1 MKNILLVAILLHLL
15 IHRVIATI
23 YEETNRTITYY
34 VSTNGSDKNSGNF
47 NHPFATL
54 DRAVR
59 AVDIIIKESTGK
71 LPKPVEILF
80 RGGLYHI
87 TRGITVTGINPG
99 SEASMKISAY
109 NNENVIFSGGKKI
122 KGKNFRVCKQKSI
135 LERLPTESG
144 KKVLVID
151 LKKEGVLEW
160 GSLKQHGFGTIP
172 EPAPLEL
179 FINGTPQTLA
189 RYPNIGILKV
199 GKVYDKG
206 SIPRDGDFSNRG
218 PEFGYEYDRPDRWK
232 LARDIWLHGKFSYG
246 FNDDHLRIESIDYSK
261 KSFKIRQPHIYGVMS
276 TDHPEPN
283 EPEGLTFRGY
293 YTYNLLE
300 EIDQPGEYY
309 LDRITGLLYL
319 YPSSLPEQSDI
330 EVSLLESPFITIQ
343 NSNNI
348 NIKGIHFTCA
358 RGMGIYLE
366 KSHDITIDSCQFSNL
381 GTIAVSMGEPLKD
394 NKQDL
399 DIDFGPKQYLIKD
412 GEFKNITISNCLIFN
427 TGTGGIILHGGDRKS
442 LEPGNNLVYNCEFH
456 NTDRINNT
464 YSPAVKINGVQNI
477 VRNCYFHNMHH
488 QAIYFNG
495 NDNIIEYN
503 EFERICTDAHDMGA
517 VYTCRNPSARGT
529 LIQYNY
535 FSDIIPNDNEASISG
550 IYFDDGSG
558 GHNVKNNF
566 FLKTGNPG
574 KFSCFAAI
582 FSNGAHDIEIS
593 GNIFMDCLAAIG
605 NNHWEDDYWSEWL
618 KGSLIQN
625 RLRNEVNIM
634 SEVYQ
639 NRYPQLKDFFTITGR
654 RLILAKDNIMIRT
667 PLARFGDFMLQN
679 NIALNGIGEV
689 PDALDYVEIQKYMII
704 KPFPFD
710 KVGLQKQVQH

>member
-15 IHRVIATI
+15 IHRVIATT

-71 LPKPVEILF
+71 LPKPIEILF

-232 LARDIWLHGKFSYG
+232 TRPGYMASREVF
-246 FNDDHLRIESIDYSK
+246 LRIQ
-261 KSFKIRQPHIYGVMS
+261 R
-276 TDHPEPN
+276 
-283 EPEGLTFRGY
+283 R
-293 YTYNLLE
+293 
-300 EIDQPGEYY
+300 
-309 LDRITGLLYL
+309 
-319 YPSSLPEQSDI
+319 PS
-330 EVSLLESPFITIQ
+330 Q
-343 NSNNI
+343 N
-348 NIKGIHFTCA
+348 
-358 RGMGIYLE
+358 
-366 KSHDITIDSCQFSNL
+366 
-381 GTIAVSMGEPLKD
+381 
-394 NKQDL
+394 
-399 DIDFGPKQYLIKD
+399 
-412 GEFKNITISNCLIFN
+412 
-427 TGTGGIILHGGDRKS
+427 
-442 LEPGNNLVYNCEFH
+442 
-456 NTDRINNT
+456 
-464 YSPAVKINGVQNI
+464 
-477 VRNCYFHNMHH
+477 
-488 QAIYFNG
+488 
-495 NDNIIEYN
+495 
-503 EFERICTDAHDMGA
+503 
-517 VYTCRNPSARGT
+517 
-529 LIQYNY
+529 
-535 FSDIIPNDNEASISG
+535 
-550 IYFDDGSG
+550 
-558 GHNVKNNF
+558 
-566 FLKTGNPG
+566 
-574 KFSCFAAI
+574 
-582 FSNGAHDIEIS
+582 
-593 GNIFMDCLAAIG
+593 
-605 NNHWEDDYWSEWL
+605 
-618 KGSLIQN
+618 
-625 RLRNEVNIM
+625 
-634 SEVYQ
+634 
-639 NRYPQLKDFFTITGR
+639 
-654 RLILAKDNIMIRT
+654 
-667 PLARFGDFMLQN
+667 
-679 NIALNGIGEV
+679 
-689 PDALDYVEIQKYMII
+689 
-704 KPFPFD
+704 
-710 KVGLQKQVQH
+710 